1 MQVQVIQ
8 HVNVIEVKEGKM
20 AKKRKSD
27 TAIAE
32 TLSAETR
39 TFGYVVGNR
48 PDDQEFPQ
56 DLLETEEVTTEV
68 E

>member
-8 HVNVIEVKEGKM
+8 HVNVTEVREDKM
-20 AKKRKSD
+20 RQNKKSD

-32 TLSAETR
+32 TLSAEAR